1 MDRKKQLRQEYKE
14 YKPPM
19 GVFAVVCK
27 PTGKVYLGCA
37 QDLKGTFNSIR
48 FQLEM
53 GRYIK
58 RNLQQDWNACG
69 QEAFDFQVLEELDY
83 DKDESKTDYRE
94 DLKILREFWQEKF
107 TDVEVIK

>member
-48 FQLEM
+48 FQLE
-53 GRYIK
+53 IK
-58 RNLQQDWNACG
+58 YSL
-69 QEAFDFQVLEELDY
+69 
-83 DKDESKTDYRE
+83 
-94 DLKILREFWQEKF
+94 LKIFLSVKTFFYCDRWKNLI
-107 TDVEVIK
+107 D